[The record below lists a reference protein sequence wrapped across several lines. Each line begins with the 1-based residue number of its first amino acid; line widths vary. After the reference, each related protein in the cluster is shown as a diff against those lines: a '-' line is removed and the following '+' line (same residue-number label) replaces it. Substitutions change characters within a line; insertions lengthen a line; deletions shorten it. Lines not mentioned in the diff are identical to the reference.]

1 MPPHSEGVARF
12 LPSHKRISVLED
24 DDSKGTFILLMNIA
38 GIAGGMPA
46 LSALTCD
53 WKMIAAAL
61 CCRSRDPGCWMRRYV
76 LGSASHETLAAVY
89 LELGSQ
95 RSLHGVSRR
104 MARLRIID
112 RPNFFDAIQAFRHF
126 YHLDLRLLQG
136 RSRRSRTAVDDEE
149 WSQLQT
155 AAPPRIRLS
164 RHVPW
169 PGPLVHLVNPSPHR
183 RRTRARKHMHRG
195 ASCVHCAA
203 VGCASCRLAS
213 PSAWSS
219 GFLRSSSALPPCCCT
234 SRCPP
239 SPRPHAR
246 CARRCHSCTGT
257 GAHRCHICTGTEP
270 AAATSAARLERYLQI
285 MNWAAAIVSIGDMIA
300 GVIGFYLGTWYPSVY
315 VSVPV
320 SSPLSLGHF

>member
-38 GIAGGMPA
+38 GIAGGAPA

-95 RSLHGVSRR
+95 WSLHGVSLTHW
-104 MARLRIID
+104 ARLRIID

-183 RRTRARKHMHRG
+183 RRT
-195 ASCVHCAA
+195 
-203 VGCASCRLAS
+203 
-213 PSAWSS
+213 
-219 GFLRSSSALPPCCCT
+219 
-234 SRCPP
+234 
-239 SPRPHAR
+239 HAR
-246 CARRCHSCTGT
+246 AHTCIAVHPVCTVQLWVAR
-257 GAHRCHICTGTEP
+257 P
-270 AAATSAARLERYLQI
+270 AAWLLLLPGRRAFYGRLRHCLRAAALHGVRRAQDRMHGVLAAATAAPGLGLTAATSAPGLSPPLPHLQRDL
-285 MNWAAAIVSIGDMIA
+285 S
-300 GVIGFYLGTWYPSVY
+300 VICRS
-315 VSVPV
+315 
-320 SSPLSLGHF
+320 